1 MTAKRRP
8 KALRASG
15 LYHIG
20 CSLFRVGSAHC
31 ACRLLQSV
39 DPALQTLTHRTISHS
54 LVSLNAITQLL
65 DDHCILFH
73 LCSSLCSARCRTV
86 SLFLFSNTNLRIL
99 GQTHPTHKTLKEE
112 ISHFFRIQ
120 TVALPSRVD
129 NKAPCKFA
137 GFQNNFLHLR

>member
-1 MTAKRRP
+1 MIIAF
-8 KALRASG
+8 SF
-15 LYHIG
+15 I
-20 CSLFRVGSAHC
+20 FV
-31 ACRLLQSV
+31 RLCVLPDAERGV
-39 DPALQTLTHRTISHS
+39 
-54 LVSLNAITQLL
+54 
-65 DDHCILFH
+65 
-73 LCSSLCSARCRTV
+73 
-86 SLFLFSNTNLRIL
+86 FSCFCYTNLRIL